1 VILLIKWYPKQ
12 RGIKM
17 NQEKGRAVKGLLAV
31 FGMGSFMLLLPN
43 GGLASKADLST
54 GPEKTRLTVESLL
67 AQGPGGA
74 QKGQKMGGQGQ
85 SGFPRGSN
93 FGDFDIDG
101 NGRVTEEEFNK
112 SRSQRASER
121 AQEGYPM
128 RNIQN
133 APAFKDMDSNGNGEI
148 TPEEFQSFQATRR
161 QQRTR

>member
-1 VILLIKWYPKQ
+1 
-12 RGIKM
+12 M
-17 NQEKGRAVKGLLAV
+17 NQEKGRIVKGLLAV
-31 FGMGSFMLLLPN
+31 FGMGSFMLLLPSV
-43 GGLASKADLST
+43 GLASKADLST

-67 AQGPGGA
+67 AQGPGRA
-74 QKGQKMGGQGQ
+74 QKGQRMGVRGQ
-85 SGFPRGSN
+85 SGSPKGSN
-93 FGDFDIDG
+93 FSDFDLDG

-133 APAFKDMDSNGNGEI
+133 APAFKDMDSNGDGEI
-148 TPEEFQSFQATRR
+148 TLEEFQSFQATRR